1 LAADHVLI
9 SVGQGILWGGLLDN
23 CNVVVRPNNTMA
35 VDGFTYQS
43 DHPDI
48 FGGGD
53 SVTGPKFAIDA
64 IAQGKQAAISIH
76 RFVQPGQ
83 SLTIGRSRR
92 EYHALDKNNLDLA
105 GYDLAKRQVAH
116 EGHGENHNANH
127 GTNKSHAFHDPRG
140 IFTEE
145 QVKKET
151 ERCLSC
157 GATVVDEF
165 LCVGCGVCTT
175 KCKFDAISLVRV
187 YDGQGAAL
195 PDMKPIVI
203 RHALKRKGK
212 IAIKKM
218 KKKLGLLS

>member
-1 LAADHVLI
+1 VYDEKQTFTLPADYVLV
-9 SVGQGILWGGLLDN
+9 SVGQGIDWGGLLDN
-23 CNVVVRPNNTMA
+23 CNVKIRPNRTMT

-43 DHPDI
+43 DQPDI

-76 RFVQPGQ
+76 RYVQPGQ
-83 SLTIGRSRR
+83 SLTIGRSKR

-105 GYDLAKRQVAH
+105 GYDLAKRQVATEKPH
-116 EGHGENHNANH
+116 ESQNDFRDVR
-127 GTNKSHAFHDPRG
+127 GT
-140 IFTEE
+140 FTEE
-145 QVKKET
+145 QVRKET

-175 KCKFDAISLVRV
+175 KCKFEAITLERV

-212 IAIKKM
+212 IAIKNM
-218 KKKLGLLS
+218 KKKLGLQA